1 MRKYILLTFLA
12 AFFAL
17 GIVSPTDHSAYSEDE
32 APTDQKVFP
41 VSEDEAP
48 TDQKVF
54 PITVD
59 FESPRNFGFHV
70 GDEIPLTVTMKV
82 KDGNILDLVNLPK
95 KKESHGPFEVRGVSI
110 KKRKKGDQTEYA
122 VSYRLQSFEPAIAV
136 DRLTFPPLRISY
148 ATKGSWNRKESKYE
162 YQTLFS
168 QTFDIIVSRTATYL
182 GPMKALKGPIYD
194 RKGTLLWRVT
204 MTLGSLMILLA
215 LFTWLLDFIRKR
227 RFFVA
232 KKQILTS
239 RDRALK
245 ALQIARENCFNHE
258 DHRKHLF
265 FEVNAILRNFLK
277 EACDLDAANRPTME
291 LVQLLKDHPYY
302 DELNSLVVRINQVVY
317 EGDAPV
323 DVEPIV
329 RQFGELLE
337 NVDPAFSPGGTHDQ
351 SG

>member
-1 MRKYILLTFLA
+1 MRKIILFIFLA
-12 AFFAL
+12 AFIAL
-17 GIVSPTDHSAYSEDE
+17 GIVSSTDNSAYSEDE
-32 APTDQKVFP
+32 TPKESEVFP
-41 VSEDEAP
+41 V
-48 TDQKVF
+48 
-54 PITVD
+54 TVD

-70 GDEIPLTVTMKV
+70 GDEIPLTITMKV
-82 KDGNILDLVNLPK
+82 EKGSILDLVNLPK
-95 KKESHGPFEVRGVSI
+95 KKESHGPFEVRDVNV
-110 KKRKKGDQTEYA
+110 KKQKNGNQTEYA

-148 ATKGSWNRKESKYE
+148 ATNGSWNRKEAKYE

-168 QTFDIIVSRTATYL
+168 QSFDILVSRTATYM
-182 GPMKALKGPIYD
+182 GPMKELKGPIHD
-194 RKGTLLWRVT
+194 RKGTFYWIVT
-204 MTLGSLMILLA
+204 TTIGSFMILLA
-215 LFTWLLDFIRKR
+215 LFTWFLDFIRKR
-227 RFFVA
+227 KLFA
-232 KKQILTS
+232 AQKQILSS

-245 ALQIARENCFNHE
+245 ALQTARENCFNHE

-277 EACDLDAANRPTME
+277 EACDLDTANRPTME
-291 LVQLLKDHPYY
+291 IVHLLKDRPYY
-302 DELNSLVVRINQVVY
+302 DELNSLVSRINEVVY

-337 NVDPAFSPGGTHDQ
+337 NVDTASSSGVNHDQ

>member
-1 MRKYILLTFLA
+1 MRKVSLLIILA
-12 AFFAL
+12 AFVAL
-17 GIVSPTDHSAYSEDE
+17 GIVSPIDNSVHSEDTT
-32 APTDQKVFP
+32 PTDQKAFP
-41 VSEDEAP
+41 V
-48 TDQKVF
+48 
-54 PITVD
+54 TVD

-82 KDGNILDLVNLPK
+82 NNGNIIDLVNLPK
-95 KKESHGPFEVRGVSI
+95 KKESHGPFEVRGVSV

-122 VSYRLQSFEPAIAV
+122 LFYRLQSFEPAIAV
-136 DRLTFPPLRISY
+136 DRLTFPPLHISY
-148 ATKGSWNRKESKYE
+148 ATNGSWNRKESKYE

-168 QTFDIIVSRTATYL
+168 QTYDILVSRTATYM
-182 GPMKALKGPIYD
+182 GPMKDLKGPIDD
-194 RKGTLLWRVT
+194 RKGTLLWRVA
-204 MTLGSLMILLA
+204 MTLGGLMIFLA
-215 LFTWLLDFIRKR
+215 LASWMLDFIRKR
-227 RFFVA
+227 KLFIA

-245 ALQIARENCFNHE
+245 ALQVARENCFNHE

-277 EACDLDAANRPTME
+277 EACDLDEANRPTME
-291 LVQLLKDHPYY
+291 LVQLLQDRPYY
-302 DELNSLVVRINQVVY
+302 DELNSLVARINQVVY

-337 NVDPAFSPGGTHDQ
+337 NVDTASSPGVTHDQ

>member
-1 MRKYILLTFLA
+1 MRKYILLTFMV
-12 AFFAL
+12 AFVAL
-17 GIVSPTDHSAYSEDE
+17 GIVSPTHHSAYSEDE
-32 APTDQKVFP
+32 TPTDQEMEVFP
-41 VSEDEAP
+41 V
-48 TDQKVF
+48 
-54 PITVD
+54 TVD

-70 GDEIPLTVTMKV
+70 GDEIPLTITMKV

-95 KKESHGPFEVRGVSI
+95 EKESHGPFEVRGVKV
-110 KKRKKGDQTEYA
+110 KKRKKGDQMEYA

-148 ATKGSWNRKESKYE
+148 AANGNWNRKESKYE

-168 QTFDIIVSRTATYL
+168 QAFDVLVSRTATYL
-182 GPMKALKGPIYD
+182 GPMKDLKGPIYD
-194 RKGTLLWRVT
+194 RKGTLRWQVT
-204 MTLGSLMILLA
+204 MTLGGLMLLLA
-215 LFTWLLDFIRKR
+215 LCTWFLDFIRKR

-245 ALQIARENCFNHE
+245 ALQTARENCFNHE

-265 FEVNAILRNFLK
+265 FEVNAILRDFLK
-277 EACDLDAANRPTME
+277 EACDLDTANRPTME

-302 DELNSLVVRINQVVY
+302 DELNSLVARINQVVY

-337 NVDPAFSPGGTHDQ
+337 NVDAASSPGVTHDQ